1 SRGGAN
7 VITSHSDHQH
17 LPRHR
22 RVRKSGELREIRT
35 LAHLLRPYRRT
46 AVAGIVA
53 TLAASLLLLVPSY
66 LMKVLVDDGIADNDR
81 GVVWVV
87 AGASLTLVV
96 ATWTAVW
103 VQQRSL
109 YLVSARSTRSLQ
121 QLAFEHTIRLPPGY
135 HEQTP
140 VGDTVSRLTNDALQT
155 RQLINRG
162 LPSLIDSVATVLG
175 ALVVMLA
182 LDWLLALVT
191 LSVIPLLF
199 IVSAVYRRY
208 VTPLY
213 REWRQT
219 VGVVT
224 DTATESLAAVDLV
237 QGYNQQQ
244 HHRDQ
249 FERATIASRDAEYRT
264 IVASAVYSPTIAII
278 AAAAYGI
285 LVIFGGTQ
293 VVRGNSEV
301 GTMVAFFGYVTMFL
315 APLSTLSGTFRTYEQ
330 GIAALDRVFEL
341 IDHVDAEAADTP
353 TSAAPQGT
361 GVVTVEELQ
370 FTLADGSVSESIE
383 LEIPGGA
390 TYAIVGDGDA
400 GQSQL
405 ARLLVGLDRPL
416 RGTVRYDGVDAG
428 SLTARQLFD
437 VVGYVSP
444 QTGLFDGN
452 VRDNLTMGLRSA
464 PSDDELLATLD
475 DLYGDDFA
483 ARLTHGLDTSVGRDG
498 ADLPAGTR
506 QAVIIAR
513 AALRRPRIVV
523 LDAAT
528 DSLDAGDLSHLAV
541 ARRRTLAGMTLI
553 AATSQPLI
561 ADYAD
566 RVIVLDAGRIV
577 EQGAPDDLLA
587 AGGPFAEVTS
597 DWRAGL
603 RA

>member
-1 SRGGAN
+1 MTTSR
-7 VITSHSDHQH
+7 SDHHH

-35 LAHLLRPYRRT
+35 LAHLLGPYRRV
-46 AVAGIVA
+46 AVGGIVA
-53 TLAASLLLLVPSY
+53 TLAVSLLLLVPSY
-66 LMKVLVDDGIADNDR
+66 LMKVLVDDGISENDR
-81 GVVWVV
+81 GVVWLV
-87 AGASLTLVV
+87 AGASFALVL

-103 VQQRSL
+103 VQQRNL
-109 YLVSARSTRSLQ
+109 YLVGARSTRSLQ
-121 QLAFEHTIRLPPGY
+121 QLAFEHTMRLPPEY
-135 HEQTP
+135 HERTP

-155 RQLINRG
+155 RQLVNRG

-175 ALVVMLA
+175 ALIVMLA

-199 IVSAVYRRY
+199 IVSAVYRRF

-213 REWRQT
+213 REWRRT

-224 DTATESLAAVDLV
+224 DTATESLSAVDLV

-244 HHRDQ
+244 HHREQ
-249 FERATIASRDAEYRT
+249 FEQATVASRDAEYRT
-264 IVASAVYSPTIAII
+264 ILASAVYSPTIAII

-315 APLSTLSGTFRTYEQ
+315 APLSTLTGTFRTYEQ

-341 IDHVDAEAADTP
+341 IDHVDAEAVDGP
-353 TSAAPQGT
+353 DVVAPQGA
-361 GVVTVEELQ
+361 GAVEVAGLQ
-370 FTLADGSVSESIE
+370 FALADGSISESID

-405 ARLLVGLDRPL
+405 ARLLVGLDRPE
-416 RGTVRYDGVDAG
+416 RGTVRYDGTDVTTL
-428 SLTARQLFD
+428 SVHQLFD

-444 QTGLFDGN
+444 RTGLFDGT
-452 VRDNLTMGLRSA
+452 VRDNLTMGLPSA
-464 PSDDELLATLD
+464 LTDDDLLAALD

-506 QAVIIAR
+506 QALIIAR

-566 RVIVLDAGRIV
+566 QVIVLDRGRVV
-577 EQGAPDDLLA
+577 ERGPPDELLA
-587 AGGPFAEVTS
+587 AGGRFAEVTS